1 MNQTPTRLPDITAVS
16 MAAPLGW
23 LAAGWRDFRAAP
35 LVCSAYGAILAAISA
50 GIFYFLYRTGSVSWF
65 FVLLGGFLIV
75 GPMLGMGLYEAARL
89 RAAGQRPTLPGMIWV
104 RTAMRRDQLLLGLL
118 MVFLY
123 FLWTRIAQVIYALS
137 TPRIFREP
145 EAFLTFVLT
154 DPNGQ
159 AMVLAGFITG
169 GLVAFCN
176 YSLAVIAAPM
186 LLDRRYDVFMALATS
201 VRSVNRNFF
210 PMVLWA
216 VIITALT
223 ALGVMTAFLGLIIV
237 FPVIGLAS
245 WHAYTGLVR
254 EGRA

>member
-1 MNQTPTRLPDITAVS
+1 MNETPARLPDIHTVS
-16 MAAPLGW
+16 LAAPLGW

-35 LVCSAYGAILAAISA
+35 LICLAYGAILAGISA
-50 GIFYFLYRTGSVSWF
+50 GIFSVLYRTGSVSWF
-65 FVLLGGFLIV
+65 FVLLGGFLII

-89 RAAGQRPTLPGMIWV
+89 RAAGQKPTFSGMIWV
-104 RTAMRRDQLLLGLL
+104 RSAMRRDQLLLGLL

-123 FLWTRIAQVIYALS
+123 FLWTRIAQVIYALA

-145 EAFLTFVLT
+145 EDFLAFVLS
-154 DPNGQ
+154 DPNGHV
-159 AMVLAGFITG
+159 MVLAGLITG
-169 GLVAFCN
+169 GVVAFCN

-210 PMVLWA
+210 PMVFWA
-216 VIITALT
+216 MIITALT
-223 ALGVMTAFLGLIIV
+223 ALGIFTAFLGLIIV
-237 FPVIGLAS
+237 FPLVGLAS

-254 EGRA
+254 Q

>member
-1 MNQTPTRLPDITAVS
+1 MNQTLARLPDIETVS

-35 LVCSAYGAILAAISA
+35 LICGAYGAILAGISA
-50 GIFYFLYRTGSVSWF
+50 GLFYFLYRTGSVSWF
-65 FVLLGGFLIV
+65 FVLLGGFLII

-89 RAAGQRPTLPGMIWV
+89 RAAGQKPTFLGMIWV

-145 EAFLTFVLT
+145 EDFLTFALT

-159 AMVLAGFITG
+159 SMVLAGFITG
-169 GLVAFCN
+169 GIVAFCN

-210 PMVLWA
+210 PMLLWA

-223 ALGVMTAFLGLIIV
+223 ALGVMTAFLGLIII

-254 EGRA
+254 Q